1 MNIDRELI
9 RRMARAYIAE
19 LTTLLRE
26 TDRFPGGDWALDDLQ
41 VACQLRNL
49 TFLSEQQTITF

>member
-1 MNIDRELI
+1 MELDRELV

-19 LTTLLRE
+19 LTTLIND

-41 VACQLRNL
+41 AACQLRNL
-49 TFLSEQQTITF
+49 TFLSDKQTVTF

>member
-49 TFLSEQQTITF
+49 TFIPEEQTITF

>member
-1 MNIDRELI
+1 MELDRELV
-9 RRMARAYIAE
+9 RRMTRAYIAE
-19 LTTLLRE
+19 LTTLIQE

-49 TFLSEQQTITF
+49 TFVPEQQTITF